1 MISSHQTQFF
11 ADCDRILYLETGVIL
26 FDGSVEDLN
35 TFSGADLRNS
45 EWSDTPQK
53 QLPTQQG

>member
-1 MISSHQTQFF
+1 
-11 ADCDRILYLETGVIL
+11 LYLETGVIL